1 MIVQE
6 NIGDNLTKTYSDSG
20 FMIQGGNPSGL
31 YAEAIDPTDLGRT
44 YVETD
49 IPIPQNEVEEPEQ
62 LNQPSGFDS

>member
-1 MIVQE
+1 
-6 NIGDNLTKTYSDSG
+6 
-20 FMIQGGNPSGL
+20 MIQGGNPPGF

>member
-1 MIVQE
+1 
-6 NIGDNLTKTYSDSG
+6 
-20 FMIQGGNPSGL
+20 MIQGGNTPGF

>member
-6 NIGDNLTKTYSDSG
+6 DIGNNLTKTYSDSG
-20 FMIQGGNPSGL
+20 FMIQGGNPQGL

-49 IPIPQNEVEEPEQ
+49 IPIPSTDVEE
-62 LNQPSGFDS
+62 SA